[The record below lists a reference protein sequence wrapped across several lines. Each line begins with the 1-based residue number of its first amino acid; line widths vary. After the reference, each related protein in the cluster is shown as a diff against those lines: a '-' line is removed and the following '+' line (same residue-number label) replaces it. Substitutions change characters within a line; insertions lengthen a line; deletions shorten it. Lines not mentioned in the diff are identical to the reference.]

1 MSKECLLTDPADAY
15 ESSHEIAIGSP
26 GRVLCIVRS
35 ASYRREWIDEPGSS
49 VRRIRRTAILVAGS
63 LIAAIF
69 LALPASGQVRMP
81 PEDDGSTYTWPGATT
96 VTVNV
101 EPWGGGYVR
110 STPYLI
116 DCPLACI
123 RPFDQGREVT
133 LTAYPTPGFTFE
145 SWTDACAGQPN
156 PCTLTTSGAAL
167 GVTAVFSG
175 RYVPP
180 AAPRSGPRLRISV
193 SGDCPG
199 CIASALGTG
208 FHPNSSIKL
217 FVTIVAPPLGSIEL
231 PDFATTDASGTWT
244 YEGPLGCDF
253 DGPYVGPFIEDVTAT
268 DAKGAS
274 ASGRLTA
281 NCVAP

>member
-1 MSKECLLTDPADAY
+1 MVGNET
-15 ESSHEIAIGSP
+15 
-26 GRVLCIVRS
+26 RS
-35 ASYRREWIDEPGSS
+35 GN
-49 VRRIRRTAILVAGS
+49 VRRIGRTAILMAGS
-63 LIAAIF
+63 LIAVTF
-69 LALPASGQVRMP
+69 LALPASGQTRLP

-123 RPFDQGREVT
+123 RPFDPGREVT

-156 PCTLTTSGAAL
+156 PCRLTTSGAAL

-180 AAPRSGPRLRISV
+180 SPPSRPGPRIRLSV

-199 CIASALGTG
+199 CVASAVGTG
-208 FHPNSSIKL
+208 FHPNSSITL
-217 FVTIVAPPLGSIEL
+217 LVDITSPPLGSIEI
-231 PDFATTDASGTWT
+231 PGFATTDPSGSWT
-244 YEGPLGCDF
+244 FEGTVPCDF
-253 DGPYVGPFIEDVTAT
+253 GDGPYVGPFVEDVTAT

-281 NCVAP
+281 NCVER